1 MLRLPYTT
9 KHEGTKNKQV
19 SLMSFSQ
26 LKLSFVQLF
35 STTIRFSH
43 HKIISYKLF
52 YILKM
57 FDFLFKGP
65 FINNL
70 RIREGVTHVRTNAN
84 KGEGGPDSE
93 NVHKST

>member
-43 HKIISYKLF
+43 HKISFF

-57 FDFLFKGP
+57 FDFIFKGP

-84 KGEGGPDSE
+84 KGGGG
-93 NVHKST
+93 VLTLRTFIRVLLK